1 MDIFIVNHG
10 DIVLLKIDPG
20 PGKGGKTVPSHEP
33 KLGYNGMIA
42 RKGGSEPSRDAPVLI
57 QNVHALAAS
66 RNIQTTLPKC
76 PVYGTFT
83 YL

>member
-1 MDIFIVNHG
+1 MDILIVNHG
-10 DIVLLKIDPG
+10 GYRCVKNRPG

-42 RKGGSEPSRDAPVLI
+42 RKGARWVKMGQDGSRKI
-57 QNVHALAAS
+57 QGHPIGYAS
-66 RNIQTTLPKC
+66 NYPLVNIQKAMEN
-76 PVYGTFT
+76 G